1 MMPRRRS
8 SWSASSSSRRR
19 IPPLPSPRPRAR
31 PDKPGGALSLPLGR
45 RAYQRLREG
54 VSPVLTYPLIVSS
67 LVGRE
72 SELGAVETFLSS
84 ARPCAL
90 AIVGEPGI
98 GKTTLWQVAVEE
110 ARAQGARVLI
120 ARPTES
126 EARLPFAG
134 LADLLADVPDELFAR
149 LPKPQRVGLDAAL
162 LRAASTRPP
171 ERRVVG
177 AGFLTLLRAL
187 AGESEVVCA
196 IDDLH
201 WLDPSSAAVIEFAL
215 RRLGDEPVRGL
226 FSVRAAELARAP
238 MPALERDRLVEHLE
252 LGPLSVAALHR
263 VLTQELGRAFP
274 RPTLVRIAQAT
285 GGNPLY
291 AIEIARELDRRGEH
305 DISGRVPVPQ
315 GLDALVR
322 ARVEALPAKTRDALL
337 RAATLARPDTKTID
351 PVELAPAEEAG
362 LVRVE
367 VDGRIE
373 FVHPLFASAVYSA
386 APAARLPEAP
396 RAVGGLARAP
406 EERAG
411 HPALA
416 APGPDAGIAR
426 ELRAAARHAR
436 MRGSPESAAELTGL
450 ALRLLPANAPARLE
464 LQLELAEQLH
474 LASDFSAART
484 LLDGL
489 RATLPPGDLR
499 ARALLTLVEID
510 YWRSGESAATAL
522 AEEALADARDPVLKA
537 RCHAAVALYGDTVD
551 LPKAAAS
558 AREAL
563 ALLEGVPDADPGLV
577 AAALSARVRAD
588 LFLGDGF
595 DRETAMRALA
605 LEESGPPTTVDTRV
619 VFKLGQW
626 LRYIDDFD
634 GARTSLEH
642 AEQQAR
648 EEGDESSLANILLNR
663 VIVATW
669 AGDLPGA
676 AELAERMLDAFGQQG
691 VGAEAGE
698 IWRAYVDAYAGR
710 VESVRE
716 AAARADPG
724 DPMGTALWS
733 RCLGLAEFAAGETIS
748 ADRHLS
754 EALEVFERIAF
765 REPAIWRVDGDAI
778 EAALVVGAVDRA
790 EVLLARF
797 EERAARS
804 RIPWSLA
811 VSARCRG
818 LVLAA
823 QGELDQ
829 AAEALERALVEHER
843 CPMPFERA
851 RTLLVQG
858 RLQRRL
864 KQKRQARLAL
874 EEARELFAQ
883 QGAETWL
890 APREQGAETW
900 LARVD
905 EELRRVIVRRAP
917 EELSATEL
925 RIARLAADGL
935 SNQAIAEQGV
945 VSVKTGEANLQR
957 AYRKLG
963 ISSRAQL
970 ARALDRG
977 DAQPIP

>member
-1 MMPRRRS
+1 M
-8 SWSASSSSRRR
+8 
-19 IPPLPSPRPRAR
+19 
-31 PDKPGGALSLPLGR
+31 
-45 RAYQRLREG
+45 
-54 VSPVLTYPLIVSS
+54 SS

-72 SELGAVETFLSS
+72 SELEAVEVFLRSE
-84 ARPCAL
+84 RPRAV

-98 GKTTLWQVAVEE
+98 GKTTLWQAAVEH
-110 ARAQGARVLI
+110 ARARGARLLI

-126 EARLPFAG
+126 EARLAFAG
-134 LADLLADVPDELFAR
+134 LADLLAEVPDELFAQ
-149 LPKPQRVGLDAAL
+149 LPEPQRVGLDAAL
-162 LRAASTRPP
+162 LRAASARPP

-177 AGFLTLLRAL
+177 AGLLTLLRAL

-196 IDDLH
+196 IDDLQ
-201 WLDPSSAAVIEFAL
+201 WLDASSAAAVEFAL
-215 RRLGDEPVRGL
+215 RRLDEEPVRSL
-226 FSVRAAELARAP
+226 LSVRATELARAP
-238 MPALERDRLVEHLE
+238 IPALERDHQVELLE

-263 VLTQELGRAFP
+263 VLMQELGRTFP
-274 RPTLVRIAQAT
+274 RPTLVRIAQAAD
-285 GGNPLY
+285 GNALY
-291 AIEIARELDRRGEH
+291 AIEIARELDRRGVQ
-305 DISGRVPVPQ
+305 DAASRVPVPQ
-315 GLDALVR
+315 SLDALVR
-322 ARVEALPAKTRDALL
+322 ARVRALPAEARDALL
-337 RAATLARPDTKTID
+337 RAAVLARPDTETID

-386 APAARLPEAP
+386 APAARLREAH
-396 RAVGGLARAP
+396 RAVADRARDP
-406 EERAG
+406 EERAR
-411 HPALA
+411 HLALA
-416 APGPDAGIAR
+416 APGPDAEVVR
-426 ELRAAARHAR
+426 ELQAAARHAR
-436 MRGSPESAAELTGL
+436 MRGSPDSAAELTGL
-450 ALRLLPANAPARLE
+450 ALLLLPADAPARLE

-474 LASDFSAART
+474 LASDFPAARA
-484 LLDGL
+484 LLEEL

-510 YWRSGESAATAL
+510 YWRQGESAATAL
-522 AEEALADARDPVLKA
+522 AEEALADARDRVLKA
-537 RCHAAVALYGDTVD
+537 RCHAAVALYAGTVD
-551 LPKAAAS
+551 LPKAAAA

-563 ALLEGVPDADPGLV
+563 ALLEEDPDPDPGLV

-605 LEESGPPTTVDTRV
+605 LEESGPPATVDTRV

-634 GARTSLEH
+634 GARASLER

-669 AGDLPGA
+669 AGDLAGA
-676 AELAERMLDAFGQQG
+676 AGLAERMLDAFGQQG
-691 VGAEAGE
+691 VGAGAGD

-716 AAARADPG
+716 AAAIADSG

-733 RCLGLAEFAAGETIS
+733 RCLGLAELAAGETAS
-748 ADRHLS
+748 ADRHLT
-754 EALEVFERIAF
+754 EALEVFERVAF

-778 EAALVVGAVDRA
+778 EAALAVGDVDRA
-790 EVLLARF
+790 EGLLVRF
-797 EERAARS
+797 QERAARS
-804 RIPWSLA
+804 RIPWGLA

-823 QGELDQ
+823 QGELDA
-829 AAEALERALVEHER
+829 AAEALEQALAEHER

-864 KQKRQARLAL
+864 KQKRQARLSL
-874 EEARELFAQ
+874 EEARELFAGA
-883 QGAETWL
+883 GAEAWL
-890 APREQGAETW
+890 V
-900 LARVD
+900 RVD
-905 EELRRVIVRRAP
+905 EELGRVAVRRAP

-925 RIARLAADGL
+925 RIAQLAADGL
-935 SNQAIAEQGV
+935 SNKAIAEQAF
-945 VSVKTGEANLQR
+945 VSVKTVESNLKR
-957 AYRKLG
+957 AYSKLG

-977 DAQPIP
+977 DAQAIS

>member
-1 MMPRRRS
+1 M
-8 SWSASSSSRRR
+8 
-19 IPPLPSPRPRAR
+19 
-31 PDKPGGALSLPLGR
+31 
-45 RAYQRLREG
+45 
-54 VSPVLTYPLIVSS
+54 SS

-72 SELGAVETFLSS
+72 SELEVVETFLRSE
-84 ARPCAL
+84 RPRAV

-98 GKTTLWQVAVEE
+98 GKTTLWQAAVEH
-110 ARAQGARVLI
+110 ARARGARLLI

-126 EARLPFAG
+126 EARLAFAG
-134 LADLLADVPDELFAR
+134 LADLLAEVPDELFAQ
-149 LPKPQRVGLDAAL
+149 LPEPQRVGLDAAL
-162 LRAASTRPP
+162 LRADSARPP

-177 AGFLTLLRAL
+177 AGLLTLLRAL
-187 AGESEVVCA
+187 ARESEVVCA
-196 IDDLH
+196 IDDLQ
-201 WLDPSSAAVIEFAL
+201 WLDASSAAAVEFAL
-215 RRLGDEPVRGL
+215 RRLDEEPVRSL
-226 FSVRAAELARAP
+226 LSVRATELARAP
-238 MPALERDRLVEHLE
+238 IPALERDHQVELLE

-263 VLTQELGRAFP
+263 VLTQELGRTFP

-285 GGNPLY
+285 DGNALY
-291 AIEIARELDRRGEH
+291 AIEIARELDRRGVQ
-305 DISGRVPVPQ
+305 DAASRVPVPQ
-315 GLDALVR
+315 SLDALVR
-322 ARVEALPAKTRDALL
+322 ARVRALPAEARDALL
-337 RAATLARPDTKTID
+337 RAAVLARPDTETID

-362 LVRVE
+362 LVQVE

-386 APAARLPEAP
+386 APAARLREAH
-396 RAVGGLARAP
+396 RAVADRARDP
-406 EERAG
+406 EERAR
-411 HPALA
+411 HLALA
-416 APGPDAGIAR
+416 SSGPDAEVVR
-426 ELRAAARHAR
+426 ELQAAARHAR
-436 MRGSPESAAELTGL
+436 MRGSPDSAAELTGL
-450 ALRLLPANAPARLE
+450 ALRLLPADAPARLE

-474 LASDFSAART
+474 LASDFPAARA
-484 LLDGL
+484 LLEEL
-489 RATLPPGDLR
+489 RTTLPPGDLR

-510 YWRSGESAATAL
+510 YWRQGESAATAL
-522 AEEALADARDPVLKA
+522 AEEALADARDRVLKA
-537 RCHAAVALYGDTVD
+537 RCHAAIALYAGTVD
-551 LPKAAAS
+551 LPKAAAA

-563 ALLEGVPDADPGLV
+563 TLLEDVPDPDPGLV

-605 LEESGPPTTVDTRV
+605 LEESGPPATVDTRV

-634 GARTSLEH
+634 GARASLER

-676 AELAERMLDAFGQQG
+676 AGLAERMLDAFGQQG
-691 VGAEAGE
+691 VGAGAGD

-716 AAARADPG
+716 AAAIADSG

-733 RCLGLAEFAAGETIS
+733 RCLGLAELAAGETAS
-748 ADRHLS
+748 ADRHLT
-754 EALEVFERIAF
+754 EALEVFERVAF

-778 EAALVVGAVDRA
+778 EAALAVGDVDRA
-790 EVLLARF
+790 EGLLVRF
-797 EERAARS
+797 QERAARS
-804 RIPWSLA
+804 RIPWGLA

-823 QGELDQ
+823 QGELDA
-829 AAEALERALVEHER
+829 AAEALEHALAEHER

-851 RTLLVQG
+851 RTLLIQG

-864 KQKRQARLAL
+864 KRKRQARLSL
-874 EEARELFAQ
+874 EEARELFAGA
-883 QGAETWL
+883 GAEGWL
-890 APREQGAETW
+890 V
-900 LARVD
+900 RVD
-905 EELRRVIVRRAP
+905 EELGRVAVRRAP

-925 RIARLAADGL
+925 RIAQLAADGL
-935 SNQAIAEQGV
+935 SNKAIAEQV
-945 VSVKTGEANLQR
+945 FVSVKTVESNLKR
-957 AYRKLG
+957 AYSKLG

-977 DAQPIP
+977 DAQAIS

>member
-1 MMPRRRS
+1 
-8 SWSASSSSRRR
+8 
-19 IPPLPSPRPRAR
+19 
-31 PDKPGGALSLPLGR
+31 
-45 RAYQRLREG
+45 
-54 VSPVLTYPLIVSS
+54 VSS

-72 SELGAVETFLSS
+72 AELGAVETFLRSK
-84 ARPCAL
+84 RPCAV

-98 GKTTLWQVAVEE
+98 GKTTLWQAAVER
-110 ARAQGARVLI
+110 ARAGGARVLI

-126 EARLPFAG
+126 EARLAFAA
-134 LADLLADVPDELFAR
+134 LADLLADVPDEFFAQ
-149 LPKPQRVGLDAAL
+149 LPEPQRVGLDAAL
-162 LRAASTRPP
+162 LRAASARPP
-171 ERRVVG
+171 QRRAVG
-177 AGFLTLLRAL
+177 AGFLTLLREL

-196 IDDLH
+196 IDDLQ
-201 WLDPSSAAVIEFAL
+201 WLDASSAAAVEFAL
-215 RRLGDEPVRGL
+215 RRLGEEPVRCL
-226 FSVRAAELARAP
+226 LSVRATELARPP
-238 MPALERDRLVEHLE
+238 MPALERDRRVEHLE

-263 VLTQELGRAFP
+263 VLAQELGSTFP
-274 RPTLVRIAQAT
+274 RPTLVRIAQAA

-291 AIEIARELDRRGEH
+291 AIEIARELNRGGEQ
-305 DISGRVPVPQ
+305 DISGHVPVPQ
-315 GLDALVR
+315 DLDALVR
-322 ARVEALPAKTRDALL
+322 SRVRALPVEARDALL
-337 RAATLARPDTKTID
+337 RAAVLARPDTETMD
-351 PVELAPAEEAG
+351 PAELAPAEEAG
-362 LVRVE
+362 LVRVDA
-367 VDGRIE
+367 DGRIE

-386 APAARLPEAP
+386 APAARLREAH
-396 RAVGGLARAP
+396 RAVADLARDP
-406 EERAG
+406 EERAR
-411 HPALA
+411 HLALG
-416 APGPDAGIAR
+416 APGPDAEVAQ
-426 ELRAAARHAR
+426 ELQAAARHAR
-436 MRGSPESAAELTGL
+436 MRGSPDSAAELTGL
-450 ALRLLPANAPARLE
+450 ALRLLPANAPERLE

-474 LASDFSAART
+474 LASDFSAARALLEELRTT
-484 LLDGL
+484 LQ
-489 RATLPPGDLR
+489 PGDLR

-537 RCHAAVALYGDTVD
+537 RCHAAVALYAGTVD

-563 ALLEGVPDADPGLV
+563 ALLEAVPDPDPGLV

-595 DRETAMRALA
+595 DRETAMRALT
-605 LEESGPPTTVDTRV
+605 LEESGPPATVDTRV

-634 GARTSLEH
+634 GARASLEH
-642 AEQQAR
+642 AERQAR

-669 AGDLPGA
+669 AGDLAGA

-691 VGAEAGE
+691 VGAGAGDL
-698 IWRAYVDAYAGR
+698 WRAYVDAYAGR

-716 AAARADPG
+716 AAAKADPR

-733 RCLGLAEFAAGETIS
+733 RCLGLAELAAGETVS
-748 ADRHLS
+748 ADRHLK
-754 EALEVFERIAF
+754 EALEVFERVAF
-765 REPAIWRVDGDAI
+765 REPAVWRVDGDAI
-778 EAALVVGAVDRA
+778 EAALAVGDVARA
-790 EVLLARF
+790 QELLARF

-823 QGELDQ
+823 RGELDE
-829 AAEALERALVEHER
+829 AAEALERALAEHER

-864 KQKRQARLAL
+864 KQKRQARLSL
-874 EEARELFAQ
+874 DEARELFAH
-883 QGAETWL
+883 
-890 APREQGAETW
+890 QGAETW

-905 EELRRVIVRRAP
+905 EELGRVAVRRAP

-935 SNQAIAEQGV
+935 TNQAIAEQV
-945 VSVKTGEANLQR
+945 FVSVKTVESNLKR
-957 AYRKLG
+957 AYRKLD

-970 ARALDRG
+970 ARALDRL
-977 DAQPIP
+977 DAQAIS

>member
-1 MMPRRRS
+1 MTS
-8 SWSASSSSRRR
+8 DSTY
-19 IPPLPSPRPRAR
+19 
-31 PDKPGGALSLPLGR
+31 ALM
-45 RAYQRLREG
+45 
-54 VSPVLTYPLIVSS
+54 VSS

-72 SELGAVETFLSS
+72 AELGAVETFLRSEG
-84 ARPCAL
+84 PCAL

-98 GKTTLWQVAVEE
+98 GKTTLWQAAVEL
-110 ARAQGARVLI
+110 ARAHGARVLI

-126 EARLPFAG
+126 EARLAFAG
-134 LADLLADVPDELFAR
+134 LADLLADVSDELFLR
-149 LPKPQRVGLDAAL
+149 LPEPQRVGLEAAL
-162 LRAASTRPP
+162 LRAASVRPP
-171 ERRVVG
+171 ARRVVG

-187 AGESEVVCA
+187 ADESEVVCA
-196 IDDLH
+196 IDDLQ
-201 WLDPSSAAVIEFAL
+201 WLDASSAAAVEFAL
-215 RRLGDEPVRGL
+215 RRLGEAPVRGL
-226 FSVRAAELARAP
+226 FSVRATELARAP
-238 MPALERDRLVEHLE
+238 IPTLQRDQQVEHLE

-263 VLTQELGRAFP
+263 VLMQELARTFP
-274 RPTLVRIAQAT
+274 RPTLVRIAQAAD
-285 GGNPLY
+285 GNPLY
-291 AIEIARELDRRGEH
+291 AIEIARELDRSGEREL
-305 DISGRVPVPQ
+305 SGRVPVPQ

-322 ARVEALPAKTRDALL
+322 ARVQALPARTRDALL

-351 PVELAPAEEAG
+351 PVELAPAEEAR

-386 APAARLPEAP
+386 APAARLREAH
-396 RAVGGLARAP
+396 RAAADLARDP
-406 EERAG
+406 EERAR
-411 HPALA
+411 HLALA
-416 APGPDAGIAR
+416 APGPDAR
-426 ELRAAARHAR
+426 VVQELQAAARHAR
-436 MRGSPESAAELTGL
+436 MRGSPDSAAELTGL
-450 ALRLLPANAPARLE
+450 ALRLLPASAPAREE

-474 LASDFSAART
+474 LASDFPAARALLEELRTT
-484 LLDGL
+484 LQ
-489 RATLPPGDLR
+489 PGDLR
-499 ARALLTLVEID
+499 ARALLMLVEID
-510 YWRSGESAATAL
+510 YWRAGESAAMAL

-537 RCHAAVALYGDTVD
+537 RCHAAVAQAAATVD

-563 ALLEGVPDADPGLV
+563 ALLEDVPVPDPGLV

-595 DRETAMRALA
+595 DQETAMRALA
-605 LEESGPPTTVDTRV
+605 LEESGPPPIVDTRV

-626 LRYIDDFD
+626 LRYIDDLD
-634 GARTSLEH
+634 GARAQLEQ

-669 AGDLPGA
+669 AGDLAGA
-676 AELAERMLDAFGQQG
+676 AELAERMLDAFGQHG
-691 VGAEAGE
+691 VGPEAGLL
-698 IWRAYVDAYAGR
+698 WRAYVDAYAGR
-710 VESVRE
+710 LESVRE
-716 AAARADPG
+716 AVAKAGADSGEPIV
-724 DPMGTALWS
+724 TALWS
-733 RCLGLAEFAAGETIS
+733 RCLGLAELAADETAS
-748 ADRHLS
+748 ADRHLT
-754 EALEVFERIAF
+754 EAIEVFERVAF

-778 EAALVVGAVDRA
+778 EAALAVGDVDRA
-790 EVLLARF
+790 QGLLTRF

-811 VSARCRG
+811 VSARCLG

-823 QGELDQ
+823 QGELD
-829 AAEALERALVEHER
+829 AAANALERALAEHKR

-864 KQKRQARLAL
+864 KRKRQARLSLA
-874 EEARELFAQ
+874 EARELFA
-883 QGAETWL
+883 GM
-890 APREQGAETW
+890 GAETW

-905 EELRRVIVRRAP
+905 DELGRVAVRRAP
-917 EELSATEL
+917 AELSATEL

-935 SNQAIAEQGV
+935 SNQAIAEQV
-945 VSVKTGEANLQR
+945 FVSVKTVEANLKR

-977 DAQPIP
+977 DAQAIS

>member
-1 MMPRRRS
+1 
-8 SWSASSSSRRR
+8 
-19 IPPLPSPRPRAR
+19 
-31 PDKPGGALSLPLGR
+31 
-45 RAYQRLREG
+45 
-54 VSPVLTYPLIVSS
+54 VLTYPLIVSS

-134 LADLLADVPDELFAR
+134 LADLLADVPDELFAQ
-149 LPKPQRVGLDAAL
+149 LPEPQRVGLDAAL
-162 LRAASTRPP
+162 LRAASARPP

-201 WLDPSSAAVIEFAL
+201 WLDASSAAMVEFAL
-215 RRLGDEPVRGL
+215 RRLGEDPVRSL
-226 FSVRAAELARAP
+226 FSVRATELARAP
-238 MPALERDRLVEHLE
+238 IPALERDRLVEHLE

-322 ARVEALPAKTRDALL
+322 ARVQALPAETRDALL
-337 RAATLARPDTKTID
+337 RTATLARPDTETID
-351 PVELAPAEEAG
+351 PVQLAPAEEAG

-367 VDGRIE
+367 MDGRIE

-386 APAARLPEAP
+386 APAARLREAH
-396 RAVGGLARAP
+396 RAVADFARDP
-406 EERAG
+406 EERAR
-411 HPALA
+411 HLALA
-416 APGPDAGIAR
+416 ASGPDSGIAR

-537 RCHAAVALYGDTVD
+537 RCHAAVALYGGTVD

-748 ADRHLS
+748 ADRHLA

-790 EVLLARF
+790 VVLLARF

-823 QGELDQ
+823 QGELDG
-829 AAEALERALVEHER
+829 AAEALDRALVEHER

-890 APREQGAETW
+890 A
-900 LARVD
+900 RVD
-905 EELRRVIVRRAP
+905 EELRRVTVRRAP

-935 SNQAIAEQGV
+935 SNQAIAEQV
-945 VSVKTGEANLQR
+945 FVSVKTVEANLKR

-977 DAQPIP
+977 DAQPIS

>member
-1 MMPRRRS
+1 
-8 SWSASSSSRRR
+8 
-19 IPPLPSPRPRAR
+19 
-31 PDKPGGALSLPLGR
+31 
-45 RAYQRLREG
+45 
-54 VSPVLTYPLIVSS
+54 VVLS

-72 SELGAVETFLSS
+72 SELEAVATFLRSE
-84 ARPCAL
+84 RPRAV

-98 GKTTLWQVAVEE
+98 GKTTLWQAAVEH
-110 ARAQGARVLI
+110 ARTRGARLLV

-126 EARLPFAG
+126 EARLAFAG
-134 LADLLADVPDELFAR
+134 LADLLADVPDELFAE
-149 LPKPQRVGLDAAL
+149 LPEPQRVGLDAAL
-162 LRAASTRPP
+162 LRATSARPP

-187 AGESEVVCA
+187 GSESEVVCA
-196 IDDLH
+196 IDDLQ
-201 WLDPSSAAVIEFAL
+201 WLDASSAAAVEFAL
-215 RRLGDEPVRGL
+215 RRLGEEPVRGL
-226 FSVRAAELARAP
+226 LSVRASELARAP
-238 MPALERDRLVEHLE
+238 IPALERDHQVELLE

-263 VLTQELGRAFP
+263 VLTQELGRTFP
-274 RPTLVRIAQAT
+274 RPTLVRIAQAA
-285 GGNPLY
+285 GGNALY
-291 AIEIARELDRRGEH
+291 AIEIARELDRRGAQ
-305 DISGRVPVPQ
+305 DVSARIPVPQ
-315 GLDALVR
+315 TLDALVR
-322 ARVEALPAKTRDALL
+322 RRVRALPAEARDALL
-337 RAATLARPDTKTID
+337 RAAVLARPDTGTID

-362 LVRVE
+362 LVQVE

-386 APAARLPEAP
+386 APAARLRQAH
-396 RAVGGLARAP
+396 RAVADLARDP
-406 EERAG
+406 EERAR
-411 HPALA
+411 HLALA
-416 APGPDAGIAR
+416 AAKPDEDVVR
-426 ELRAAARHAR
+426 ELQAAARHAR
-436 MRGSPESAAELTGL
+436 MRGSPDAAAELSGL
-450 ALRLLPANAPARLE
+450 ALRLLPPDAPARLE
-464 LQLELAEQLH
+464 LQLELAEQLF
-474 LASDFSAART
+474 LASDFAAARALLEELRTT
-484 LLDGL
+484 LQ
-489 RATLPPGDLR
+489 PGDLR

-510 YWRSGESAATAL
+510 YWREGESAATAL
-522 AEEALADARDPVLKA
+522 AEAALADARDPILKA
-537 RCHAAVALYGDTVD
+537 RCHAAVALYAGTVD

-563 ALLEGVPDADPGLV
+563 VLLEDVPNPDPGLV
-577 AAALSARVRAD
+577 AEALSARVRAD

-605 LEESGPPTTVDTRV
+605 FEESGPPATVDTRV

-634 GARTSLEH
+634 GARASLEQ

-669 AGDLPGA
+669 AGDLSDA

-691 VGAEAGE
+691 VGAGAGA

-710 VESVRE
+710 VDSVCE
-716 AAARADPG
+716 AAADAESG
-724 DPMGTALWS
+724 DPMGRALWS
-733 RCLGLAEFAAGETIS
+733 RCLGLAELAAGDTDS
-748 ADRHLS
+748 ADRHLA
-754 EALEVFERIAF
+754 EALEVFERVAF

-778 EAALVVGAVDRA
+778 EAALAAGDVDRA
-790 EVLLARF
+790 QELLARF

-823 QGELDQ
+823 QGDLDA
-829 AAEALERALVEHER
+829 AAEALELALAAHER

-851 RTLLVQG
+851 RTLLAHG

-864 KQKRQARLAL
+864 KRKRQARLSL
-874 EEARELFAQ
+874 EEARELFAGA
-883 QGAETWL
+883 GAEGWL
-890 APREQGAETW
+890 V
-900 LARVD
+900 RVD
-905 EELRRVIVRRAP
+905 EELSRVAVRRAP

-925 RIARLAADGL
+925 RIAQLAAEGL
-935 SNQAIAEQGV
+935 SNKAIAEQV
-945 VSVKTGEANLQR
+945 FVSVKTVESNLKR
-957 AYRKLG
+957 AYGKLG

-977 DAQPIP
+977 DAQAIS

>member
-1 MMPRRRS
+1 M
-8 SWSASSSSRRR
+8 
-19 IPPLPSPRPRAR
+19 
-31 PDKPGGALSLPLGR
+31 
-45 RAYQRLREG
+45 
-54 VSPVLTYPLIVSS
+54 SS

-72 SELGAVETFLSS
+72 SELRAVETLLRSE
-84 ARPCAL
+84 RPRGV

-98 GKTTLWQVAVEE
+98 GKTTLWQAAVEH

-126 EARLPFAG
+126 EARLAFAG

-149 LPKPQRVGLDAAL
+149 LPEPQRVGIDVAL
-162 LRAASTRPP
+162 LRAASARPP

-201 WLDPSSAAVIEFAL
+201 WLDASSAAVVEFAL
-215 RRLGDEPVRGL
+215 RRLGEEPVRAL
-226 FSVRAAELARAP
+226 VSVRATELARAP
-238 MPALERDRLVEHLE
+238 IPALERDLEVEHVE

-263 VLTQELGRAFP
+263 VLTQELGRTFP
-274 RPTLVRIAQAT
+274 RPTLVRIAQAA

-305 DISGRVPVPQ
+305 DISGRIPVPQ

-322 ARVEALPAKTRDALL
+322 ARVQALPAEARDALL
-337 RAATLARPDTKTID
+337 RASVLARPDTETID
-351 PVELAPAEEAG
+351 PIELAPAEEAG

-386 APAARLPEAP
+386 APAARLREAH
-396 RAVGGLARAP
+396 RAVADLARDP
-406 EERAG
+406 EERAR
-411 HPALA
+411 HLALG
-416 APGPDAGIAR
+416 APGPDAGVVQ
-426 ELRAAARHAR
+426 ELRAAAQHAR
-436 MRGSPESAAELTGL
+436 MRGSPDSAAELTGL
-450 ALRLLPANAPARLE
+450 ALRLLPANASARPE

-474 LASDFSAART
+474 LASDFPAARALLEELRTT
-484 LLDGL
+484 LQ
-489 RATLPPGDLR
+489 PGDLR

-510 YWRSGESAATAL
+510 YWRSGESAATVL
-522 AEEALADARDPVLKA
+522 AEEALADARDPVFKA
-537 RCHAAVALYGDTVD
+537 RCHVAVALFAGTVD

-563 ALLEGVPDADPGLV
+563 ALLDGVPDPDPGLV

-588 LFLGDGF
+588 LFLGHGF
-595 DRETAMRALA
+595 DQETAMRALA
-605 LEESGPPTTVDTRV
+605 LEESGPPATVDTRV

-634 GARTSLEH
+634 GARASLEH

-669 AGDLPGA
+669 AGDLAGA

-691 VGAEAGE
+691 VGTEAGN
-698 IWRAYVDAYAGR
+698 IWRAYVDAHAGR

-716 AAARADPG
+716 AAAKADPG

-733 RCLGLAEFAAGETIS
+733 RCLGLAELAAGETTA
-748 ADRHLS
+748 ADRHLAK
-754 EALEVFERIAF
+754 ALEVFERVDF

-778 EAALVVGAVDRA
+778 EAALAVGDVERA
-790 EVLLARF
+790 QELLARF

-811 VSARCRG
+811 VSARCQG

-823 QGELDQ
+823 RGELD
-829 AAEALERALVEHER
+829 AAEEAFERAVAEHER

-864 KQKRQARLAL
+864 KQKRQARLSL
-874 EEARELFAQ
+874 DEARELFAR
-883 QGAETWL
+883 QGAATWL
-890 APREQGAETW
+890 AC
-900 LARVD
+900 VD
-905 EELRRVIVRRAP
+905 DELRRVAVRRAP

-935 SNQAIAEQGV
+935 SNKAIAEQV
-945 VSVKTGEANLQR
+945 FVSVKTVESNLKR
-957 AYRKLG
+957 AYRKLD

-977 DAQPIP
+977 DAQAIS